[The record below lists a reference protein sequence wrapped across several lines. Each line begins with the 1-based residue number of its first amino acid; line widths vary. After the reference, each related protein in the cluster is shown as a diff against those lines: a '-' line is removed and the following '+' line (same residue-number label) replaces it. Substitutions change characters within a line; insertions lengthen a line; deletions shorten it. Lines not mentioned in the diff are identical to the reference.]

1 MQDPKAAPVLSAQDL
16 HKAYG
21 ARPILDGVSVS
32 IHTGERIGL
41 VGVNG
46 AGKSTLA
53 RVLAGIEA
61 PDSGAVARRRGATF
75 GVLEQ
80 EPRFEGDL
88 TAREVALSGLSA
100 WADAK
105 ARHEAAGAALARGEG
120 ATEALLAAQTE
131 AAEDVERL
139 GGWDMSHR
147 ALA

>member
-32 IHTGERIGL
+32 IHAGERVGL
-41 VGVNG
+41 VGLNG

-53 RVLAGIEA
+53 RILAGIEVA
-61 PDSGAVARRRGATF
+61 DSGVVSRRRGATV

-80 EPRFEGDL
+80 EPRFEEGL

-100 WADAK
+100 WSAAK

-120 ATEALLAAQTE
+120 APEELL
-131 AAEDVERL
+131 
-139 GGWDMSHR
+139 
-147 ALA
+147 